1 MKKLTLLL
9 IFVVVVSIPR
19 ANATVPPKQGEVPH
33 HLRAYLEKIRSEYG
47 SGYWAQQM
55 KAREAGREKSLNKS
69 SLVAPTDTVNV
80 PILMGRYSNSTNI
93 YATSVFQQELFD
105 GPNPTGT
112 MTDFYLENSYG
123 KLYMTGKVMGWF
135 TLSRASDYYI
145 KDGGQNAGLNYGGR
159 DFTIDIL
166 VAADQTIDFSKFVK
180 YVDGQGAHVP
190 QLGVIHTGGDAA
202 SGAANIWSHRW
213 NIQQRL
219 LQRKSSG
226 TETIVD
232 VSRILSDG
240 KYLTNDS
247 LNGKPVI
254 IDGDYT
260 IQPELLGSSN
270 SSGNPKSIGVF
281 THEFGHIFGLPDLYD
296 TDNSSAGLGNWC
308 LMAGGSYGGDGA
320 HEATPAHMSA
330 WCKEKLGWV
339 TPVVVSAFM
348 PHHMINYVEKYPE
361 IYKCFYRGASSGE
374 YFLIENRQKAGFD
387 QYLISGGLLIFHV
400 DPSVS
405 TGNTNENHYLVDLE
419 QADGRRGLNTSTG
432 RGDDGDPFPGSTNN
446 HTFDGYTNPNSTNYA
461 SAQSFVGVRKI
472 SNSDTVMYADLDIGT
487 RPYVNINSLVLSE
500 AGSNNGNGRVDP
512 GETGTFTLNLL
523 NAYPIDLTNA
533 KVSISAATNDEVID
547 TTSKFVSIT
556 GLSTVPFVM
565 TSALTVKPASQQRL
579 VQFTV
584 NVQSSLETFS
594 KTFDV
599 LIGYPKILLVAVDS
613 LAIENNQNYYLNAL
627 QRVGRFSEQARVG
640 VQSLQ
645 AMSFDKRDVIIYYTG
660 RKTSQTIPDSVGE
673 SLKIF
678 LDNGGKVFLTGQN
691 IAEDLTARNSSLQTQ
706 LIHASWS
713 KNIVFGRN
721 LYGVVTDKIGDQITR
736 LQAGGFPGAGNQ
748 VSPDEIKVDTLAAHP
763 SLLWNSQT
771 GTSYGGLW
779 WENPAKGSKLVFWS
793 FGFEAI
799 DDSAAGANTQSQAMA
814 TVLNWFYGITSTP
827 ELSNKLI
834 APASFTLHQN
844 YPNPFNPTTH
854 FQFTVPGAHQP
865 SAEIGGAR
873 FVSLKIYDALGRET
887 ATLVSQP
894 MNAGTYTVRWDA
906 TNFPSGVYF
915 YRLTAG
921 GFSETKKL
929 SLIK

>member
-1 MKKLTLLL
+1 MKKLTILV
-9 IFVVVVSIPR
+9 IFAIVISIPR
-19 ANATVPPKQGEVPH
+19 ANATVPPKQGEVPL

-55 KAREAGREKSLNKS
+55 REREASRKRALNKS

-135 TLSRASDYYI
+135 TLTRASDYYI

-180 YVDGQGAHVP
+180 YVDAQGAHVP

-213 NIQQRL
+213 NIRQRL

-247 LNGKPVI
+247 LNGQPVI

-260 IQPELLGSSN
+260 VQPELLGSSN

-308 LMAGGSYGGDGA
+308 LMAGGSYGGDGS

-330 WCKEKLGWV
+330 WCKETLGWV
-339 TPVVVSAFM
+339 TPVVVNAFT
-348 PHHMINYVEKYPE
+348 PQQKIKYVEKYPE
-361 IYKCFYRGASSGE
+361 IYKCFYRGVSGGE
-374 YFLIENRQKAGFD
+374 YFLIENRQKTGFD
-387 QYLISGGLLIFHV
+387 QYLINGGLLIFHV

-419 QADGRRGLNTSTG
+419 QADGLRELNTTTG
-432 RGDDGDPFPGSTNN
+432 RGNAADPFPGSTNN
-446 HTFDGYTNPNSTNYA
+446 RTFDGYTNPNSTSYA
-461 SAQSFVGVRKI
+461 SAQSYVGVRKI
-472 SNSDTVMYADLDIGT
+472 SNSDTVMYADIDIGT

-512 GETGTFTLNLL
+512 GETGTVTLNLFD
-523 NAYPIDLTNA
+523 AYPVDLTNA
-533 KVSISAATNDEVID
+533 KVSISASTNDEVID

-565 TSALTVKPASQQRL
+565 TNALTVKPAAQPRL

-613 LAIENNQNYYLNAL
+613 LAIENNQNYYLSAL
-627 QRVGRFSEQARVG
+627 QQVGRFPEQARVG
-640 VQSLQ
+640 VQSLP

-660 RKTSQTIPDSVGE
+660 KKTFQTIPDSVGE
-673 SLKIF
+673 SLKTF

-691 IAEDLTARNSSLQTQ
+691 IAEDLTARNSPLQTQ

-713 KNIVFGRN
+713 KNIIFGRN
-721 LYGVVTDKIGDQITR
+721 LYGVTTDKIGSQITR

-748 VSPDEIKVDTLAAHP
+748 GSPDEINVDTLAAHP

-779 WENPAKGSKLVFWS
+779 WENLAKGSKLVFWS

-799 DDSAAGANTQSQAMA
+799 NDSVTGANTQVQAMA
-814 TVLNWFYGITSTP
+814 TVLNWFYGITATPDLSTGVS
-827 ELSNKLI
+827 L
-834 APASFTLHQN
+834 PASFALNQN
-844 YPNPFNPTTH
+844 YPNPFNPSTTIR
-854 FQFTVPGAHQP
+854 FAIPP
-865 SAEIGGAR
+865 SASAKGEDKV
-873 FVSLKIYDALGRET
+873 FVTLTVYDLVGRQVAILLNEER
-887 ATLVSQP
+887 P
-894 MNAGTYTVRWDA
+894 AGSYSVQWDA
-906 TNFPSGVYF
+906 ANNSSGVYF
-915 YRLTAG
+915 CRLKAG
-921 GFSETKKL
+921 SFMATKKMVL
-929 SLIK
+929 MK